1 MIGCD
6 YFMLTLNFFETF
18 TRELVNFF
26 KDIQKFLVDI
36 ISSIHHFLNR
46 FMSDEVILMFGILIA
61 AFLAIMIFR
70 YVINKR

>member
-1 MIGCD
+1 
-6 YFMLTLNFFETF
+6 MLTLNFFETF
-18 TRELVNFF
+18 ARELVNFF
-26 KDIQKFLVDI
+26 KDAQELIVGI